1 MRIDMGTELR
11 LSDLAER
18 VESLGARVEGLK
30 IVTEGDERHLAARLQ
45 LGPTLSADELA
56 EQISDIEGV
65 YNVDWQP

>member
-1 MRIDMGTELR
+1 MRIDMGTEMR

-45 LGPTLSADELA
+45 LAPGLSADHLA
-56 EQISDIEGV
+56 EEISNIEGV
-65 YNVDWQP
+65 HDVDWDP